1 MNYMRPALLGLFNII
16 LFIAIQYFSL
26 LSAFLLGMEAADY
39 YRYESLVYIPGI
51 LLHLIVLIILFIK
64 HNRKTEWSFGY
75 LISILIVLI
84 LVIMTRTGIIPYHL
98 IPS

>member
-16 LFIAIQYFSL
+16 IFISIQYFSL
-26 LSAFLLGMEAADY
+26 LSAFLFGTGAADY
-39 YRYESLVYIPGI
+39 YRYERLVYIPGI
-51 LLHLIVLIILFIK
+51 LLHLIVLTVLFIK
-64 HNRKTEWSFGY
+64 HRKVEWSFGY
-75 LISILIVLI
+75 LISMLIVLI